1 MQIGGYL
8 YVKLILLYLKLILL
22 YLKLVLLYLKLILLY
37 LKLILLYLKLILY
50 IYSDDECGSDLNY
63 DVLADIEDVDDDDQE
78 EKRDV
83 PIDTSKYAAGPPD
96 DISGSGKVEWYTKR
110 MSELEAKLE
119 TLEREFREV
128 EGIKD
133 YEAML
138 RKVGVSEISYRDM
151 DMSGT
156 HALKLLNNCDPWI
169 DLVYKYNYEIGLI
182 LECLLVF
189 TRFLVHSCCHK
200 NRVRYTDKFIFFFKC
215 CVIIFDHIYH
225 VFLIK
230 CNFFG
235 VKKVG
240 VGQKVHMFIH
250 VLWWM
255 EYYRFSPA
263 WFDDQKAENVMKLL
277 KRMFRKMAFSL
288 NRKKLRSMVHKINLY
303 HQLRFD
309 MSDFN

>member
-1 MQIGGYL
+1 MQ
-8 YVKLILLYLKLILL
+8 
-22 YLKLVLLYLKLILLY
+22 
-37 LKLILLYLKLILY
+37 
-50 IYSDDECGSDLNY
+50 
-63 DVLADIEDVDDDDQE
+63 
-78 EKRDV
+78 
-83 PIDTSKYAAGPPD
+83 
-96 DISGSGKVEWYTKR
+96 WYTER
-110 MSELEAKLE
+110 ISELTANLE
-119 TLEREFREV
+119 VLQREFRQV

-138 RKVGVSEISYRDM
+138 KEVGVKEISYRDM

-156 HALKLLNNCDPWI
+156 HALKLLNNCDKWI
-169 DLVYKYNYEIGLI
+169 ELVKKYNQNIGSI

-189 TRFLVHSCCHK
+189 TRFIVHSCCHK
-200 NRVRYTDKFIFFFKC
+200 NRVRYSNKFLFFFKNA
-215 CVIIFDHIYH
+215 VIIHDQIYH
-225 VFLIK
+225 VCLSK
-230 CNFFG
+230 CNYYG
-235 VKKVG
+235 TKKVG
-240 VGQKVHMFIH
+240 VGQKHHMFLH

-288 NRKKLRSMVHKINLY
+288 NRKKLKSMVHKINLY